1 MAQAVRDLPEEIHA
15 LIEVREWS
23 MHTTES
29 RQQFKQSKVRR
40 LPSIAI
46 DGQLVFESLIPDR
59 EALVENIMRSYN
71 RLRKERDGG

>member
-15 LIEVREWS
+15 LIEVREWD

-40 LPSIAI
+40 LPSIAVA
-46 DGQLVFESLIPDR
+46 GRLVFESLIPDR
-59 EALVENIMRSYN
+59 EALIEEIMRCYN
-71 RLRKERDGG
+71 RYRKERDG